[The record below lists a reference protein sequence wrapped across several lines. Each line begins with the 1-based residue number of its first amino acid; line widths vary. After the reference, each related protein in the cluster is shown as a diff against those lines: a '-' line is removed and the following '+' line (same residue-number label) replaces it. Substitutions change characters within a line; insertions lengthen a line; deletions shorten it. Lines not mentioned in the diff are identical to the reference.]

1 MLKKKCVIILINF
14 YLGFMS
20 EMKKP
25 NEQLWQ
31 ESASKLFAT
40 LANRAATTSK
50 QSAGAVCFKNLNV

>member
-1 MLKKKCVIILINF
+1 M
-14 YLGFMS
+14 LGFMS
-20 EMKKP
+20 EIKNP